1 MATVVPVEVLKVVQ
15 VVLLIKIQ
23 PTLIQVLLIILRQ
36 LIMLAHRIVVVPL
49 KAPAVAIVAVVAQK
63 VLPAIPIKTAKVL
76 IVKVQV
82 VHQLQNYLQ
91 H

>member
-1 MATVVPVEVLKVVQ
+1 MVPVEVMKVVQ

-23 PTLIQVLLIILRQ
+23 PTVIQVPLIILRQ
-36 LIMLAHRIVVVPL
+36 LIMLAHKIVVVPL

>member
-1 MATVVPVEVLKVVQ
+1 
-15 VVLLIKIQ
+15 
-23 PTLIQVLLIILRQ
+23 
-36 LIMLAHRIVVVPL
+36 
-49 KAPAVAIVAVVAQK
+49 VVAQK